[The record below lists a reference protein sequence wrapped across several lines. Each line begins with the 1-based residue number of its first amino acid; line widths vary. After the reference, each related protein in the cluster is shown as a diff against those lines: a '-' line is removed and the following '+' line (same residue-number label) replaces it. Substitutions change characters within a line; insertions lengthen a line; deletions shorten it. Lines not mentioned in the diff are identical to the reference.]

1 MSRLHPLAAV
11 KLYTFIA
18 SLLSTG
24 FTVLAVPVLSGP
36 RAPGPDWQMAYGLAA
51 LTVIVVAQLWVGRPL
66 RRLTETPAADPAH
79 RRLAHDF
86 PVELVRGGFV
96 GALLFGLATAA
107 WMLARGR
114 SGGDA
119 VAVGAITYVVALWP
133 VLGLY
138 LGARRILRRHA
149 AGPPGAGAVRG
160 VRQPLAG
167 RLALTLQVPVV
178 ICAVGLLLV
187 QEGNSEA
194 YAVETG
200 RYFTERLQRLQRR
213 VEKHLDGE
221 LARAEFAAALP
232 AGVVARLNG
241 DRPDELRL
249 GLLPYG
255 LLAML
260 IALVALTGRR
270 MARTVTD
277 DLAGIGDALRR
288 VNAEDPDPPPPPAVA
303 LRETTAV
310 ARALDATLA
319 GLTAQ
324 RGALRRA
331 AAERR
336 RADAAKARFL
346 AHLSHELKSP
356 LNSILGFS
364 EVLLAEIDGPLDA
377 RQRSQLGILWRSGD
391 GLLRFILALL
401 DLSRLEGLRSPGAAS
416 VRSTGFSPAPTTAA
430 DLARVLRQQIRPDPL
445 EQVDIRVVVHP
456 PAATAQGPSTARLD
470 PAHTARALYIAAG
483 SLLDAMD
490 RGEVQISIT
499 HPRTGGYAARV
510 EVISADGDPADRQ
523 AVVEQW
529 TAAAHEARAGDR
541 GPGDLRGAPVLL
553 LHRLIEIQGGTV
565 ELVEREPWPVLAL
578 KLPAAPTA

>member
-1 MSRLHPLAAV
+1 MTRMHPLSAV
-11 KLYTFIA
+11 KLYTFVA

-24 FTVLAVPVLSGP
+24 FTVLAVPELSGP
-36 RAPGPDWQMAYGLAA
+36 RSPGPEWQLAYGLTA
-51 LTVIVVAQLWVGRPL
+51 LAVIVLAQLWVGRPL
-66 RRLTETPAADPAH
+66 RRLEGTPTADPEH

-86 PVELVRGGFV
+86 PVELVRGGF
-96 GALLFGLATAA
+96 GAALCFGLATSL
-107 WMLARGR
+107 WMLAHGR

-149 AGPPGAGAVRG
+149 AGPPGAGPVRG
-160 VRQPLAG
+160 LRQTLVG

-194 YAVETG
+194 YATETG
-200 RYFTERLQRLQRR
+200 RYFTERLQNLQRR
-213 VEKHLDGE
+213 VESRLDGE

-232 AGVVARLNG
+232 ADVIDRLNG
-241 DRPDELRL
+241 ERPDELRL

-255 LLAML
+255 LLA
-260 IALVALTGRR
+260 ALLVLVSVTGRR

-288 VNAEDPDPPPPPAVA
+288 INADDSEPPPPPAVA

-310 ARALDATLA
+310 ARALDNALV

-336 RADAAKARFL
+336 RADGAKARFL

-401 DLSRLEGLRSPGAAS
+401 DISRLEGLRGGGAA
-416 VRSTGFSPAPTTAA
+416 VRSTGFSPTATTAA
-430 DLARVLRQQIRPDPL
+430 DLARVLRRQVRPDPL

-456 PAATAQGPSTARLD
+456 PGNADEPPPTARLD

-490 RGEVQISIT
+490 QGEVQISLS
-499 HPRTGGYAARV
+499 HPLGGGYSARV
-510 EVISADGDPADRQ
+510 EVIAADGDPADRA
-523 AVVEQW
+523 AVIEQW
-529 TAAAHEARAGDR
+529 RTADAEARAGDR
-541 GPGDLRGAPVLL
+541 SPGDLRGAPVLL
-553 LHRLIEIQGGTV
+553 LHRLVEIQGGTV
-565 ELVEREPWPVLAL
+565 ELVETEPWPIVWVQ
-578 KLPAAPTA
+578 LPAAPAT